1 MGVGAAL
8 IGASVLG
15 AVSSAYAANE
25 QKKAA
30 EEQARLQQ
38 QALEQQR
45 QAQEQA
51 MAQQRE
57 QAARAQLQTEIASNK
72 ANAQMAN
79 AAANVTSPKKN
90 QNSANLT
97 GGTGIATADL
107 PLGGSAQLGTSG
119 ISNTLGSSSGLS
131 ELFGEL

>member
-1 MGVGAAL
+1 MGFVAALVGAA
-8 IGASVLG
+8 ILG
-15 AVSSAYAANE
+15 AATSAYTANE

-45 QAQEQA
+45 QAQQQA
-51 MAQQRE
+51 LQQQQE
-57 QAARAQLQTEIASNK
+57 QAARARLQTEIANNQ

-79 AAANVTSPKKN
+79 AAANVSSVKKN

-97 GGTGIATADL
+97 GGAGIATSDL

-119 ISNTLGSSSGLS
+119 ITNRLGANSSISD
-131 ELFGEL
+131 LFGDL

>member
-1 MGVGAAL
+1 MGVGAAF
-8 IGASVLG
+8 IGASLLG
-15 AVSSAYAANE
+15 AASSAIAANE

-97 GGTGIATADL
+97 GGTGIATGSL
-107 PLGGSAQLGTSG
+107 PLGGSAQLGASG
-119 ISNTLGSSSGLS
+119 ISNTLSSSGLS